1 MQREREEG
9 EGGERG
15 EKERERVS
23 VCEREIESNRECE
36 RACVRETET
45 AHVTEGG
52 GGGSGPKD
60 LTSAWGERVEFSRTS
75 GRGAS
80 KTIRNVDV
88 RLPGK
93 GNSNSHGERPVHI
106 IITVI

>member
-23 VCEREIESNRECE
+23 VCEREIESKRECE

-52 GGGSGPKD
+52 GGGVRAQGLDVSLG
-60 LTSAWGERVEFSRTS
+60 GESRVFENLWPRS
-75 GRGAS
+75 
-80 KTIRNVDV
+80 IED
-88 RLPGK
+88 
-93 GNSNSHGERPVHI
+93 H
-106 IITVI
+106 